1 VRIPIEPNFRTDPK
15 DYSEEERV
23 KLKTKGLTE
32 DTIGIYS
39 SFHDFTRDALE
50 KEVSLI
56 AKSFGIYMEF
66 NRDKMK
72 SNAIKDWIYMV
83 RLPIPGGGPIR
94 LDQWRILDDVSNK
107 YTISDAYTGY
117 PLPSLKLTTRQAIQ
131 FHHVKKKD
139 LPNLIREIAESGF
152 LTINGCG
159 DNLRNT
165 IACPLSKFWIFDS
178 NTLARKIADYFRLPS
193 ELYLQVFEIPLS
205 EERQFNNEES
215 FKYADN
221 LLPRK
226 FKIGIAG
233 VMRTIDGK
241 YIIDNCVEVRANDIG
256 IVPLIEGEKV
266 IGYQIYVG
274 GSMGENNSYPTFSAL
289 GLPIGTVS
297 KDKELL
303 RVLDAIVRL
312 HEQWGDRKNRH
323 WARFK
328 YVVYKMGLEWVRE
341 KVWEYSGIRLCKI
354 VNVNLDHSDLHLG
367 WIDLGNS
374 EWAYGVFV
382 EDGRLIDGKNGKVK
396 SMIRYI
402 ADNFHNVTFYI
413 TPGQHL
419 LITEIDDD
427 QREEIEKTLRDF
439 NYGFRDGK
447 PYSNLRTNSI
457 ACVGFPTCKL
467 SFTDSERFLPSLI
480 DELERRGWKDIP
492 VSIGLS
498 GCVAQCSR
506 PAVHPISW
514 IGSGYELYMLKIGGG
529 NGNLG
534 EPLIDWDE
542 NVIYLYQVPANR
554 LADVTE
560 ALFEL
565 YERNKDISEEP
576 GKVFRVI
583 GNRKIIEWLK
593 SNEKT
598 RDLMR
603 PHKFNKKIE
612 GYREYH
618 DLLRKRLEEVNR
630 YR

>member
-1 VRIPIEPNFRTDPK
+1 
-15 DYSEEERV
+15 
-23 KLKTKGLTE
+23 
-32 DTIGIYS
+32 
-39 SFHDFTRDALE
+39 
-50 KEVSLI
+50 
-56 AKSFGIYMEF
+56 
-66 NRDKMK
+66 
-72 SNAIKDWIYMV
+72 
-83 RLPIPGGGPIR
+83 
-94 LDQWRILDDVSNK
+94 
-107 YTISDAYTGY
+107 
-117 PLPSLKLTTRQAIQ
+117 
-131 FHHVKKKD
+131 
-139 LPNLIREIAESGF
+139 
-152 LTINGCG
+152 
-159 DNLRNT
+159 
-165 IACPLSKFWIFDS
+165 
-178 NTLARKIADYFRLPS
+178 
-193 ELYLQVFEIPLS
+193 
-205 EERQFNNEES
+205 
-215 FKYADN
+215 
-221 LLPRK
+221 
-226 FKIGIAG
+226 
-233 VMRTIDGK
+233 
-241 YIIDNCVEVRANDIG
+241 
-256 IVPLIEGEKV
+256 
-266 IGYQIYVG
+266 
-274 GSMGENNSYPTFSAL
+274 
-289 GLPIGTVS
+289 
-297 KDKELL
+297 
-303 RVLDAIVRL
+303 
-312 HEQWGDRKNRH
+312 
-323 WARFK
+323 
-328 YVVYKMGLEWVRE
+328 
-341 KVWEYSGIRLCKI
+341 
-354 VNVNLDHSDLHLG
+354 
-367 WIDLGNS
+367 
-374 EWAYGVFV
+374 
-382 EDGRLIDGKNGKVK
+382 
-396 SMIRYI
+396 MIRYI
-402 ADNFHNVTFYI
+402 ADNFHNLTFYI

>member
-1 VRIPIEPNFRTDPK
+1 MKIPIEPNFRTDPN
-15 DYSEEERV
+15 DYSEEEKV

-39 SFHDFTRDALE
+39 SFHDLTRDDLE

-72 SNAIKDWIYMV
+72 SNGVKDWIYMV

-94 LDQWRILDDVSNK
+94 PNQWRILDDISNK
-107 YTISDAYTGY
+107 YTISDAYTGN

-159 DNLRNT
+159 DNIRNT
-165 IACPLSKFWIFDS
+165 IACPLSRYWIFDANS
-178 NTLARKIADYFRLPS
+178 LARKIANYFRLPLD
-193 ELYLQVFEIPLS
+193 LYLQVFEIPLT
-205 EERQFNNEES
+205 ENIQFERES
-215 FKYADN
+215 FKYSEN

-226 FKIGIAG
+226 FKIAIVG
-233 VMRTIDGK
+233 VLRTINGK

-256 IVPLIEGEKV
+256 IAPLINDDKV
-266 IGYQIYVG
+266 VGYQIYVG

-289 GLPIGTVS
+289 GLPIGTVVN
-297 KDKELL
+297 DGELL
-303 RVLDAIVRL
+303 RVLDAIVRIQ
-312 HEQWGDRKNRH
+312 EEWGDRKNRH

-328 YVVYKMGLEWVRE
+328 YVVYKMGLEWLRDRVR
-341 KVWEYSGIRLCKI
+341 EYSGIQLGKI
-354 VNVNLDHSDLHLG
+354 ANVNLTHRELHLG
-367 WIDLGNS
+367 WIDLGDNK
-374 EWAYGVFV
+374 WAYGIFV
-382 EDGRLIDGKNGKVK
+382 ENGRLIDGKNGRIK
-396 SMIRYI
+396 SMVRYI
-402 ADNFHNVTFYI
+402 ADNFDNVMFYI
-413 TPGQHL
+413 TPNQHL
-419 LITEIDDD
+419 LITEID
-427 QREEIEKTLRDF
+427 QSQKEKIEAILKEF

-447 PYSNLRTNSI
+447 PYSNLRINSI

-467 SFTDSERFLPSLI
+467 SFTDSERFLPGLI
-480 DELERRGWKDIP
+480 DELERRGWKDIQI
-492 VSIGLS
+492 SIGLS

-506 PAVHPISW
+506 PALHPISW
-514 IGSGYELYMLKIGGG
+514 VGSGYELYMLKIGGG
-529 NGNLG
+529 NGSLG

-542 NVIYLYQVPANR
+542 NSIYLYQVPSNR

-565 YERNKDISEEP
+565 YEKNKDLSEDP
-576 GKVFRVI
+576 GEVFRLL
-583 GNRKIIEWLK
+583 GNKKIIEWLK
-593 SNEKT
+593 SHEKT
-598 RDLMR
+598 KDLMK
-603 PHKFNKKIE
+603 PHKFDRKIE

-618 DLLRKRLEEVNR
+618 NLLQKRLEEVNA
-630 YR
+630 YG